1 MALLGRATARAGKA
15 MKRRWGHSPCSGG
28 MYSGWNQRSTRANRY
43 IRAMPMTKL
52 GTDMVSWVS
61 TVTARSATPPGRRAA
76 RSPRGSEMSRI
87 RAKAMAARVRVAPT
101 LGAMSWA
108 TVMSYL

>member
-1 MALLGRATARAGKA
+1 
-15 MKRRWGHSPCSGG
+15 
-28 MYSGWNQRSTRANRY
+28 
-43 IRAMPMTKL
+43 MTKL

-76 RSPRGSEMSRI
+76 VRPRGREMSRI